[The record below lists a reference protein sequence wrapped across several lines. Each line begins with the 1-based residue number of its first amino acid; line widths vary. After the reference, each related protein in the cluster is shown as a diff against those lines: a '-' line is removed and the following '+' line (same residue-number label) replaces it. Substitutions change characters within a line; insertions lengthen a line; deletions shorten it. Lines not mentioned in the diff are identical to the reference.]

1 MADVLEVLRFI
12 AAQRRGASAPQVVP
26 ASSHTPHAGL
36 SIALVWLKPYFV
48 PHYIAVIIFSNLNLS
63 SCGMFLAEIFRTY
76 SGFDF
81 LPLYEW

>member
-12 AAQRRGASAPQVVP
+12 AAQRRLGEV
-26 ASSHTPHAGL
+26 SSHTPHAGL

-63 SCGMFLAEIFRTY
+63 SCGMFLAEIFRPY